1 MKTRIDH
8 KTEESLRHLGSMES
22 AHTDSDDGEVRQRIA
37 ARAYEL
43 YRQRGGNDG
52 HDLDD
57 WLEAEQAIIGSEA
70 KPENSSRSILS

>member
-8 KTEESLRHLGSMES
+8 KKEESLGYSASMES

-37 ARAYEL
+37 VRAYEL
-43 YRQRGGNDG
+43 YRQRGADDG

-57 WLEAEQAIIGSEA
+57 WLEAEHAIVSSEA
-70 KPENSSRSILS
+70 TPENSSRSFLQ